1 MKCFPLLVED
11 TTDADNQMAMAGY
24 AKSALAHLDQ
34 VETPRGIFGVCPR
47 HTDLSFPL
55 AFNKHIV
62 KNRPDFRAFEP
73 TKNAHEGTGLVP
85 LADAQDG
92 RKDSK
97 DIVIDS
103 DLVARSEV
111 HRTYVSIMHVLGF
124 DSKQKGSWDFMQR
137 ALPSKMLPLT
147 KEHLLSHHFF
157 AREYLFDR
165 GDLEGHDFGDPVTAK
180 CYSKLISDIDG
191 EVAAGE
197 NNAYDRTKDVES
209 GLAHARRKR
218 ARAVIQ
224 QGLDRWDRILGYSH
238 VKWIDEC
245 DGISKAYMG
254 YVTDIVIMA
263 PCTLTMG
270 DWTSLTSCKRV
281 WGMFFALDNA
291 AEYGH
296 WVMEEKAK
304 NIFRNNFNTAL
315 DEEGA
320 HRMLQFIAH
329 KEVRAYF
336 HPTELFKGEIGAKS
350 WEVAKVLVASA
361 KEKINAGDMNVP
373 PLLGIYNCYNQ
384 AKSPTAE
391 PQQISDPMI
400 VFEFLNFQAN
410 VLKHS
415 VEKPDT
421 FHSEQAAFMMP
432 VAQYSPAKVRVDKK
446 ATQMNY
452 EAAVTAAKAKG
463 INESDIIRVVR
474 REQVFVVKP
483 SYEPLNNGTYVGMN
497 LVNRMLPEYSK
508 WLHEILSAHPSLS
521 TPQERSLVLPIMD
534 MTLFQVK
541 TGPSCGPKLAAAC
554 WCNGTR

>member
-92 RKDSK
+92 RTDSK
-97 DIVIDS
+97 DIVTDS
-103 DLVARSEV
+103 DLVSRSEV
-111 HRTYVSIMHVLGF
+111 HRTYVSIMRVLGF
-124 DSKQKGSWDFMQR
+124 DPEQKGSWDFIQR

-157 AREYLFDR
+157 ARDFLFDR
-165 GDLEGHDFGDPVTAK
+165 GDLEGHHFGDPVTAK

-224 QGLDRWDRILGYSH
+224 KGLLIWDRILGYSH
-238 VKWIDEC
+238 EKWIAEC
-245 DGISKAYMG
+245 DEISKAYMG
-254 YVTDIVIMA
+254 YVTDVVIMA
-263 PCTLTMG
+263 PCTLSMG

-320 HRMLQFIAH
+320 HRMLQFIAQN
-329 KEVRAYF
+329 EVRAYF
-336 HPTELFKGEIGAKS
+336 HPTELFKGESGAKS

-361 KEKINAGDMNVP
+361 KKKIDAGDINVP
-373 PLLGIYNCYNQ
+373 PLLATYNCYNQ
-384 AKSPTAE
+384 ATSPTAD

-400 VFEFLNFQAN
+400 IFEFLNFQAN
-410 VLKHS
+410 VLKRS
-415 VEKPDT
+415 VEKQDS
-421 FHSEQAAFMMP
+421 FHVDQAAFMMP
-432 VAQYSPAKVRVDKK
+432 VVQYSPAQVRVDKT

-452 EAAVTAAKAKG
+452 EAAVTAARAKG
-463 INESDIIRVVR
+463 INECDIIRMVR

-483 SYEPLNNGTYVGMN
+483 SHEPLNKGTYVGLD

-508 WLHEILSAHPSLS
+508 WLSEILSAMPALS
-521 TPQERSLVLPIMD
+521 TPQERSYLLPIMEK
-534 MTLFQVK
+534 TLFQVK
-541 TGPSCGPKLAAAC
+541 AGPSCGPKLADAC
-554 WCNGTR
+554 WCKCTR